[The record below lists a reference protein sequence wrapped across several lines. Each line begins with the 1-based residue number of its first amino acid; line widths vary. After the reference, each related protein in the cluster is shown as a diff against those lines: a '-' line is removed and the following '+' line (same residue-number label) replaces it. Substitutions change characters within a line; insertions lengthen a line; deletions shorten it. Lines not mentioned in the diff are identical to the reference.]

1 MKPFIHI
8 LIITTLFGSCKKEQV
23 TPEIITEP
31 RHSIIIASDT
41 LTTGQWWG
49 LNIGD
54 TIPNIYKIIQ
64 NIQTEKQIKYL
75 GIVGNVFTKLEDIQ
89 NIIPLYNSILLNEKN
104 GSASGIQIYFAN
116 NKVKSIW
123 TNSGT
128 ELSRWPSHTD
138 NAATI
143 AKDDAIEHIYLRL
156 TNIKRIDAFA
166 NNFERISLFD
176 KDISKAYDAQ
186 MSKSSQ
192 WYFSAAVSDKRFY
205 VVHLNF
211 SLGFLTS
218 VYATLY
224 ENP

>member
-1 MKPFIHI
+1 MKPFLYI
-8 LIITTLFGSCKKEQV
+8 LIITALFGSCKKEQV
-23 TPEIITEP
+23 NPEIIIEP
-31 RHSIIIASDT
+31 PLSIIIQSDT

-54 TIPNIYKIIQ
+54 TIPNIYKTIQ
-64 NIQTEKQIKYL
+64 NIQTEKQIKHL

-89 NIIPLYNSILLNEKN
+89 STITLYNSLLLNEKN
-104 GSASGIQIYFAN
+104 GSASGIQVYFAN

-128 ELSRWPSHTD
+128 ELSRWPSNTD

-143 AKDDAIEHIYLRL
+143 AKDDPIEHIYSRL

-166 NNFERISLFD
+166 NKFERISLFD

-186 MSKSSQ
+186 MSKSPQ
-192 WYFSAAVSDKRFY
+192 WYFSATVSDKRFY
-205 VVHLNF
+205 VVELNF
-211 SLGFLTS
+211 SSGILTS
-218 VYATLY
+218 VYATLS

>member
-1 MKPFIHI
+1 MKPFLHI

-23 TPEIITEP
+23 SPEIIIDP
-31 RHSIIIASDT
+31 PPSIIISSDT
-41 LTTGQWWG
+41 LSTGQWWG

-64 NIQTEKQIKYL
+64 NIQTEKQIRYL

-89 NIIPLYNSILLNEKN
+89 SIIPLYNSILLNEKN
-104 GSASGIQIYFAN
+104 GSASGIQVYFAN

-123 TNSGT
+123 TNNGI

-143 AKDDAIEHIYLRL
+143 AKDDAIEHIYSRL

-166 NNFERISLFD
+166 NNLERISLFD

-186 MSKSSQ
+186 MGKSPQ
-192 WYFSAAVSDKRFY
+192 WYFSAYVSDKRYY